1 MKYTLD
7 ENGNPVF
14 EPDLIKWAKWIE
26 SEKRT
31 VANETVGDSKIS
43 TVFLGI
49 DHAFDGGPPVLWET
63 MVFGGELDQHQERCG
78 GSQPQAQKMHNRM
91 VQMVKDGYKNN
102 P

>member
-7 ENGNPVF
+7 KNGNPVF

-26 SEKRT
+26 SEKRS

-49 DHAFDGGPPVLWET
+49 DHAFDDGPLVLWET
-63 MVFGGELDQHQERCG
+63 TIFGGELDQHQERCG
-78 GSQPQAQKMHNRM
+78 GSRQQAQEMHNRM

-102 P
+102 H